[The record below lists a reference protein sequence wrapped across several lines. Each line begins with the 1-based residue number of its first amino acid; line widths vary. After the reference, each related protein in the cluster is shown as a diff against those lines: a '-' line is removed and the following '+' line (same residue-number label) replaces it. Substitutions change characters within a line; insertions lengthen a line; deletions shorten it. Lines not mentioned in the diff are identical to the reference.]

1 MAKVINRVIV
11 KAQGVDFDEIVD
23 EITDNVNGIE
33 DVVCVYAEDFKYE
46 LDISVDPEE
55 FKYHE
60 LGDYVDENIGDI
72 EFIDSWE
79 Y

>member
-11 KAQGVDFDEIVD
+11 KAQGVDFEEIVD

-60 LGDYVDENIGDI
+60 LEDYVDENIGDI

>member
-1 MAKVINRVIV
+1 MTKVINRVIV
-11 KAQGVDFDEIVD
+11 KAQAVDLDEMID
-23 EITDNVNGIE
+23 EITDNINGIE
-33 DVVCVYAEDFKYE
+33 DVVCVHTEDFKYE
-46 LDISVDPEE
+46 LDISVGPEE

-60 LGDYVDENIGDI
+60 LEDYIDENIGSI